1 MIATLYNY
9 GLVVMP
15 VVRVGLS
22 WARTNLHVVFTYAC
36 KLAHMGV
43 VVVTG
48 WLGENWGN
56 AQLRQHCAA
65 AQHDMFHTRRRPA
78 TLFTI
83 WQARARGQVSNAHFL
98 CVH

>member
-1 MIATLYNY
+1 
-9 GLVVMP
+9 MP

-56 AQLRQHCAA
+56 AQLR
-65 AQHDMFHTRRRPA
+65 
-78 TLFTI
+78 
-83 WQARARGQVSNAHFL
+83 
-98 CVH
+98 